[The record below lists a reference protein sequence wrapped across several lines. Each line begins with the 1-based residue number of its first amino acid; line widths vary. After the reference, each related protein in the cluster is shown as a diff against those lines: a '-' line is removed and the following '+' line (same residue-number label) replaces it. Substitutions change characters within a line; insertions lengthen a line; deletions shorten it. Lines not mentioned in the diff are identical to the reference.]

1 MMQLIMS
8 IHLEKYPEE
17 RFSSSSQ
24 IELCSPSYYE
34 QRFMA
39 QEEVEPHAKWQVFP
53 EVYNLENLKEK
64 KSRNSIPREF
74 SH

>member
-1 MMQLIMS
+1 MCFQKKLCAVQTLLYFRVNQPMMMQLIMS
-8 IHLEKYPEE
+8 IHLEYPEE

-39 QEEVEPHAKWQVFP
+39 QEEVEPHAK
-53 EVYNLENLKEK
+53 
-64 KSRNSIPREF
+64 
-74 SH
+74 

>member
-39 QEEVEPHAKWQVFP
+39 QEEVEPHAK
-53 EVYNLENLKEK
+53 
-64 KSRNSIPREF
+64 
-74 SH
+74 